1 MTQAAT
7 ASSSGSAGVAVRRF
21 RPAAGRN
28 GSDRAQQVVLL
39 TLPTGTG
46 HVFEQ
51 HAGERICVLLAGGAD
66 LLIGTESTTIARGAV
81 IHSRSGGAFTVTN
94 TGESAIELLL
104 LAAAGPANTAAI
116 DPEVAVAAQVECFSL
131 FDVTDEVLHRPEAGF
146 FHMGTRM
153 LLTASNGY
161 RSFIFG
167 QSSFAS
173 GTGIHVLHRHA
184 GADEMFFVWEGEGSH
199 LEVAGTEHAMRPG
212 DAVFVPRGEWHGF
225 RNTGDRPVRA
235 FFGLI
240 GAGDIQQAGNEVL
253 NDEAIGL
260 AAAPTIMLSQAAD
273 GLAGP
278 GQPV

>member
-1 MTQAAT
+1 MTHAAT
-7 ASSSGSAGVAVRRF
+7 TSTGGPAGVAVRRF
-21 RPAAGRN
+21 RPAAGQD
-28 GSDRAQQVVLL
+28 GADRAQQVVLL
-39 TLPTGTG
+39 TMPPATG

-51 HAGERICVLLAGGAD
+51 HAGERICVLLDGSAD

-104 LAAAGPANTAAI
+104 LAAPGPANTAAT

-146 FHMGTRM
+146 FHMRTRM

-167 QSSFAS
+167 QSTFEP
-173 GTGIHVLHRHA
+173 GTGIHVLHRHV
-184 GADEMFFVWEGEGSH
+184 GADEMFYVWDGEGSH
-199 LEVAGTEHAMRPG
+199 LEMAGTEHPMRPG
-212 DAVFVPRGEWHGF
+212 DAVFVPRGDWHGF
-225 RNTGDRPVRA
+225 RNGGDRPVRA

-253 NDEAIGL
+253 DNDEAIGL
-260 AAAPTIMLSQAAD
+260 AAGPTIMMGELAD
-273 GLAGP
+273 
-278 GQPV
+278 QD